1 MFAVRFSEYGGP
13 EVLSVDEVD
22 EPHAGPGTV
31 RVRARAA
38 SVNRMDSKVRSGS
51 MRDAMRIALPH
62 IPGYDAAG
70 VVDEVGEGVTDA
82 AVGDEVFGLGKA
94 GYAQHVV
101 LDAWAAK
108 PAQWSW
114 EEAAGAGTAAE
125 TAVRGLDCLELREK
139 MTLLIDGAAGGVG
152 SVAVQMAVARGARV
166 IGTASKPKHAMLREW
181 GAVPTSYGSG
191 LEARVAEL
199 APDGVDA
206 VFDVVGKT
214 PIDTLIAIAGQADR
228 VLTIANFDAGSS
240 GVRLTTRRAPTAR
253 QALERAAALGAQG
266 RLTIP
271 IERSFPFSEAA
282 AAHALSQAGHVSGK
296 VVLTAP

>member
-1 MFAVRFSEYGGP
+1 MLAVRFFEYGGP

-22 EPHAGPGTV
+22 EPHAKPGTV

-38 SVNRMDSKVRSGS
+38 SVNPMDSKVRSGS
-51 MRDAMRIALPH
+51 MRDAMRIKLPH
-62 IPGYDAAG
+62 IPGFDAAG
-70 VVDEVGEGVTDA
+70 VVDEVGEGVTDV

-94 GYAQHVV
+94 CYAERVV
-101 LDAWAAK
+101 LDVWAPK

-125 TAVRGLDCLELREK
+125 TAVRALNGLELGEA

-166 IGTASKPKHAMLREW
+166 IGTASEPRHAMLRTW
-181 GAVPTSYGSG
+181 GASPTTYGSG
-191 LEARVAEL
+191 LVARVAEL

-214 PIDTLIAIAGQADR
+214 PIETLIAIAGQADR

-240 GVRLTTRRAPTAR
+240 GVQLTTRRAPTAR
-253 QALERAAALGAQG
+253 QALEEAAAFGALGQL
-266 RLTIP
+266 RIP
-271 IERSFPFSEAA
+271 IEGSFSFSEAA
-282 AAHALSQAGHVSGK
+282 AAHALSQTGHVSGK

>member
-13 EVLSVDEVD
+13 EVLTVDEVD
-22 EPHAGPGTV
+22 EPHPEPGTV
-31 RVRARAA
+31 RIRARAA

-51 MRDAMRIALPH
+51 MRDVMRIGLPH
-62 IPGYDAAG
+62 IPGFDAAG

-101 LDAWAAK
+101 LDVWAAK

-125 TAVRGLDCLELREK
+125 TAVRALDGLELRES

-166 IGTASKPKHAMLREW
+166 IGTASEPKHAMLREW
-181 GAVPTSYGSG
+181 GAVPTVYGSG
-191 LEARVAEL
+191 LEARVAALGPE
-199 APDGVDA
+199 GVDA

-214 PIDTLIAIAGQADR
+214 PIEDLIAIAGRADR

-240 GVRLTTRRAPTAR
+240 GVQLTTRRSPTAR
-253 QALERAAALGAQG
+253 QALEEAAGFGAQG

-271 IERSFPFSEAA
+271 IERSFPFSEAP
-282 AAHALSQAGHVSGK
+282 AAHALSQTGHVSGK
-296 VVLTAP
+296 VVLTVP